1 MPGAAMYIV
10 ENVGDAQDNYFTV
23 NPQMTYF
30 TSVFRKHT
38 KFSIQTIKEGLDV
51 KTLKGDG
58 DTKIIYKIPRHGDLL
73 KSMYLSITLPDI
85 YSGKYAGNNSYQFK
99 WIRNLGQYMIK
110 DMELLLGGT
119 SIQKIT
125 GEYLDISKELHCTP
139 EQKDAINV
147 CTGNMPE
154 LYDPARGPG
163 QVEMNSSSNFY
174 VPVYPD
180 SVSNTTAN
188 GVYGD
193 IDGSYS
199 AGGSIVN
206 LTESDFSDVLPSI
219 HGRKLKIPLDFFFQK
234 NTGLAIPLIALRGM
248 ELELRIT
255 LRPVQELYTIL
266 NNTGADANARQR
278 GKDTV
283 NITKFTTDTTTT
295 NTSELLDV
303 NTEIEMNYIFL
314 SMNERRRFTTEVNRY
329 LIEKVRKIEI
339 NNVNLTTNR
348 SRSIEF
354 TSDNHVKQLI
364 FVPKR
369 SDAKD
374 VNEWDNFTNWINK
387 DIPPY
392 SFLGKFGES
401 MYNNVKNEY
410 CYPNLHIGGST
421 LPSKSLMKKDIID
434 ELEIYVDNNSL
445 FEKQDGVY
453 YQKQVPLEYH
463 SSNPKDGVYVY
474 SFALMP
480 KEHQPTGSIGMAGH
494 RIRCDFTF
502 QELSGAFPA
511 NTDYTFEMDIYVV
524 EYNILKIMNGS
535 GSFEFN

>member
-1 MPGAAMYIV
+1 
-10 ENVGDAQDNYFTV
+10 
-23 NPQMTYF
+23 
-30 TSVFRKHT
+30 
-38 KFSIQTIKEGLDV
+38 
-51 KTLKGDG
+51 
-58 DTKIIYKIPRHGDLL
+58 
-73 KSMYLSITLPDI
+73 
-85 YSGKYAGNNSYQFK
+85 
-99 WIRNLGQYMIK
+99 
-110 DMELLLGGT
+110 
-119 SIQKIT
+119 
-125 GEYLDISKELHCTP
+125 
-139 EQKDAINV
+139 
-147 CTGNMPE
+147 
-154 LYDPARGPG
+154 
-163 QVEMNSSSNFY
+163 
-174 VPVYPD
+174 
-180 SVSNTTAN
+180 
-188 GVYGD
+188 
-193 IDGSYS
+193 
-199 AGGSIVN
+199 
-206 LTESDFSDVLPSI
+206 
-219 HGRKLKIPLDFFFQK
+219 
-234 NTGLAIPLIALRGM
+234 M

-421 LPSKSLMKKDIID
+421 LPSKSLMKKF
-434 ELEIYVDNNSL
+434 L
-445 FEKQDGVY
+445 
-453 YQKQVPLEYH
+453 
-463 SSNPKDGVYVY
+463 
-474 SFALMP
+474 
-480 KEHQPTGSIGMAGH
+480 
-494 RIRCDFTF
+494 
-502 QELSGAFPA
+502 
-511 NTDYTFEMDIYVV
+511 
-524 EYNILKIMNGS
+524 ILK
-535 GSFEFN
+535 F